1 MRRFADLA
9 AVPSVAPS
17 RPSPWRHLPMAVLL
31 LALVPLTIAI
41 AQPSRDVRVPRNRA
55 VIMLVID
62 VSQSM
67 WPPTFRPTGW
77 PPPSTPSRSSPTM

>member
-1 MRRFADLA
+1 
-9 AVPSVAPS
+9 
-17 RPSPWRHLPMAVLL
+17 MAVLL

-67 WPPTFRPTGW
+67 ATDVPPNRLA
-77 PPPSTPSRSSPTM
+77 PPSTPRSSSPTM